1 MSLAALITGILG
13 VIATIVAILVA
24 HSDAIHPSLTWD

>member
-1 MSLAALITGILG
+1 LVIGILG

-24 HSDAIHPSLTWD
+24 HSDAIHPH